1 MKKKKMKLPGKKAN
15 PFKVILPVAAVL
27 VVVYVAFGL
36 FFANHFYIRSTV
48 NGVGT
53 SFKSAQGAYDKILE
67 DASGFSISIVAE
79 DDSVIK
85 TISSEELG
93 LSVDYDESDVAALL
107 EGQNGFA
114 WPYYLIVGCDYNTAQ
129 GNTYNQAQVET
140 LAASID
146 IPGNDSATESTDA
159 TINYNESSGKFEIV
173 EETYGNKV
181 ETDQLAAAI
190 ADAAGNL
197 KTTINLKDGDCYGK
211 PATLSTD
218 DDINAAVDQLNAYM
232 ERQIHYDLGEG
243 YTEEIP
249 DATKATWFTWDKDF
263 NVDFNQDAIGEWV
276 NSMGD
281 KYNTYG
287 KAKEFTTSSG
297 LSITVPAGSFGWK
310 IAYQGEIDQIMAD
323 LQGDEDVTRDF
334 TYLYKATSHGEKD
347 YGNSYVEVNLTA
359 QHVYVYKDGSMV
371 FDTDCVTGNV
381 LAGHGTHTGCYPIA
395 YKQKDAT
402 LKGANYESH
411 VNYWMPFNMGE
422 GLHDATW
429 RSKFGGTIYQGNGSH
444 GCVNLPKSAA
454 AKIYD
459 IVEAGWPV
467 LVFYTGNTEA
477 QIAEMVSGNQNKV
490 IDAINAIGPVTSL
503 DQEATIVA
511 ARAAYDALSDGQKDK
526 VTNYQQLV
534 DAENTLAILKAQAG
548 VTDGTTTD
556 GTTTDGTATDGTTT
570 DGTTGT
576 VTDPNAAVAA
586 Q

>member
-1 MKKKKMKLPGKKAN
+1 MKKKKMKLPGKTGN
-15 PFKVILPVAAVL
+15 PAL
-27 VVVYVAFGL
+27 VVGIVLGAILLIYLLLGL
-36 FFANHFYIRSTV
+36 FFGSHFYIRSTV

-53 SFKSAQGAYDKILE
+53 SFKSAQGAYKEILK
-67 DASGFSISIVAE
+67 DADGFSITIVDEDGAE
-79 DDSVIK
+79 IH
-85 TISSEELG
+85 TISSSELG
-93 LSVDYDESDVAALL
+93 LSVDYDESAVAALL

-114 WPYYLIVGCDYNTAQ
+114 WPYYLLVGCDYTTEQ
-129 GNTYNQAQVET
+129 GNTYDKSAVESI
-140 LAASID
+140 AASID

-159 TINYNESSGKFEIV
+159 TINFNEDSGKFEIV

-181 ETDQLAAAI
+181 ETAALTEAI
-190 ADAAGNL
+190 IDAAENL
-197 KTTINLKDGDCYGK
+197 HDTINLKDGACYGK
-211 PATLSTD
+211 PETLSED
-218 DDINAAVDQLNAYM
+218 KDINAAVDKLNGYM
-232 ERQIHYDLGEG
+232 ERQIHYDMGEG
-243 YTEEIP
+243 LTEEIP
-249 DATKATWFTWDKDF
+249 TATKATWFTWDSDF
-263 NVDFNQDAIGEWV
+263 NVDFNQEAIGQWV
-276 NSMGD
+276 DTMGE

-287 KAKEFTTSSG
+287 QAKDFTTTTG
-297 LSITVPAGSFGWK
+297 LSIKVPAGSFGWK

-347 YGNSYVEVNLTA
+347 YGNSYVEVDLTS
-359 QHVYVYKDGSMV
+359 QHVYVYKDGNMV

-395 YKQKDAT
+395 YKQRNAT
-402 LKGANYESH
+402 LRGANYESK
-411 VNYWMPFNMGE
+411 VSYWMPFNMGE

-477 QIAEMVSGNQNKV
+477 EIAEKVNGGQNKV
-490 IDAINAIGPVTSL
+490 IEAIAAIGPVTSL

-511 ARAAYDALSDGQKDK
+511 ARTAYDALSDGQKDK

-548 VTDGTTTD
+548 ITEGTTTD
-556 GTTTDGTATDGTTT
+556 PGTTDAA
-570 DGTTGT
+570 
-576 VTDPNAAVAA
+576 VTDPSAAVTPA